1 MPDEPRTSYDAE
13 MLHAERVI
21 EYERE
26 HLGVLLWW
34 VALIDKDTKPAGIMA
49 ASIHED
55 PMARLGKLWHGLY
68 GQRDQP
74 KTAKWRIVVAPV
86 HFDGNEDDLAIIV
99 TLPRDRP
106 FVVMERDPEMGPL
119 HEEYVL
125 DATERATLIR
135 HLPRDLARPRPYLK
149 HA

>member
-1 MPDEPRTSYDAE
+1 MSDAKRRSYDAE
-13 MLHAERVI
+13 MSHAARVI

-34 VALIDKDTKPAGIMA
+34 VALITKETDPAGIMA

-68 GQRDQP
+68 GQRAQP
-74 KTAKWRIVVAPV
+74 KTATWRIVVAPV
-86 HFDGNEDDLAIIV
+86 HFDGSEDDLAIIV

-106 FVVMERDPEMGPL
+106 FVVMERDPEMPPL
-119 HEEYVL
+119 DEEYVL
-125 DATERATLIR
+125 DATERAALAR
-135 HLPRDLARPRPYLK
+135 HVPRDLGRPRPYLK